1 MLMALTM
8 VNGAFGP
15 KVYSIKSKVD
25 FSFLNSIV
33 ALEYPSF
40 AAFNLPHISA

>member
-8 VNGAFGP
+8 VNGAFGL
-15 KVYSIKSKVD
+15 KIFTIDSKVD

-33 ALEYPSF
+33 AHP
-40 AAFNLPHISA
+40 